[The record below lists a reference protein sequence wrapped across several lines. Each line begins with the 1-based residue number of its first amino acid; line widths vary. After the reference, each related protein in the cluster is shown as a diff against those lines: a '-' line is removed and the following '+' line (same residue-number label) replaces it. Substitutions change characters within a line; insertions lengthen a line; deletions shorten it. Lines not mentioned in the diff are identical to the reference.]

1 MIKIDRH
8 TVLQVLGG
16 LMNKPEFLNDTDKY
30 RLELSD
36 FPTSLDKYIY
46 SAISNLYNEGE
57 GANNIRSIDIIN
69 YLKGNDLAK
78 NQLERENGEIYIQ
91 DCETAG
97 EPQNFNYYYQR
108 LKKLNLLRDI
118 QSTGKSVEHIYTE
131 DILNP
136 NYNEINQRFDTMT
149 VNDIIND
156 LKMEINGYEK
166 KFLLNHQIEE
176 TTAVD
181 GIEDLIKNLKIAPE
195 VGCQLQGD
203 IFNTLCRGGRKGKL
217 YLRSASSG
225 AGKTRNM
232 IGDACNIAYPIRFD
246 RKKGKWVST
255 GSAEKVLYIMTEQDP
270 AEIQTMI
277 LAYLTGY
284 NEEIFLYGTYGE
296 EELPRIK

>member
-16 LMNKPEFLNDTDKY
+16 LMNKPELLNDTDKY

-78 NQLERENGEIYIQ
+78 NQLEQENGEVYIQ

-136 NYNEINQRFDTMT
+136 NYNEIN
-149 VNDIIND
+149 
-156 LKMEINGYEK
+156 
-166 KFLLNHQIEE
+166 
-176 TTAVD
+176 
-181 GIEDLIKNLKIAPE
+181 
-195 VGCQLQGD
+195 
-203 IFNTLCRGGRKGKL
+203 
-217 YLRSASSG
+217 
-225 AGKTRNM
+225 
-232 IGDACNIAYPIRFD
+232 
-246 RKKGKWVST
+246 
-255 GSAEKVLYIMTEQDP
+255 
-270 AEIQTMI
+270 
-277 LAYLTGY
+277 
-284 NEEIFLYGTYGE
+284 
-296 EELPRIK
+296 